1 MIDWIIR
8 QFSSKSIPVAFFVLA
23 FLNLVALDMW
33 VVQDKKVTDAEK
45 NVTSDIQ
52 TPIVQITPTDVG
64 TCPLSCVSQ
73 IQEATASVNLAL
85 PKTTVVPTPSP
96 TTTSVA
102 SFVREFYVPLG
113 SGSNAT
119 DDWADVPGAQAY
131 IDTTQYGSIKN
142 VVFEASV
149 SIPTGNQKAYV
160 RLFNATDK
168 HPVWF
173 SDVSMEGGTG
183 QLLIS
188 NSIALDSG
196 NKLYKVQMKTSLK
209 YTANLTQARVRITTY

>member
-1 MIDWIIR
+1 MANWIPR
-8 QFSSKSIPVAFFVLA
+8 QFSKRLVYVALFILVI
-23 FLNLVALDMW
+23 LNLVGLDIW
-33 VVQDKKVTDAEK
+33 VAQNRK
-45 NVTSDIQ
+45 TSTETNESLNIQ
-52 TPIVQITPTDVG
+52 APIIQAVPTD
-64 TCPLSCVSQ
+64 TACPASCVSQ

-85 PKTTVVPTPSP
+85 PKTTIVTTPSP
-96 TTTSVA
+96 TTSLTS
-102 SFVREFYVPLG
+102 SSVREFYVPLG

-119 DDWADVPGAQAY
+119 DDWADVPGVQAY
-131 IDTTQYGSIKN
+131 IDSAQYGSIKN

-160 RLFNATDK
+160 RLFNVTDK

-173 SDVSMEGGTG
+173 SDVFLEGGTG

-188 NSIALDSG
+188 NYITLDSG

-209 YTANLTQARVRITTY
+209 YTANLTQARVHITTY